1 MSIYETLKKELKNLE
16 LKPEME
22 EIGEVL
28 EVADGVVR
36 LSGLPKVE
44 NFEVIEFER
53 TKIDGV
59 VLNLEEDN
67 AGAII
72 LGDFSKIKEG
82 DIAKRTGRILSCP
95 VGEGLIGR
103 VVDPLGRPLDGK
115 GEIKSEKDYPLE
127 RIGPSVIEREPVD
140 SPLHTGIKLID
151 ALVPIG
157 RGQRELLLGDRITDK
172 SAAAL
177 TSILNQKKESRR
189 PICVYVAVGKKEA
202 EIART
207 VEILRKSG
215 AMDYTVVVAA
225 PASSPVS
232 FWYLAP
238 YAGCAQG
245 EYFMHKGKD
254 SLVVYDDLTQHG
266 YAWRQ
271 IALILRRPP
280 GREAYPG
287 DIFYLHS
294 RLLERA
300 AKLSKERGG
309 GSLTALPIIETQQGD
324 LTSYI
329 PTNVISICDGQIFFD
344 AGLYLKGQRPEVN
357 IGLSVSRVGSAAQTK
372 AMKKV
377 AGRLKLELAQFLELE
392 QFLEF
397 IEEVDPETRKR
408 LERGKRVREILK
420 QRRMFPLPFEKELA
434 AIYTAVEGFLDNVK
448 IEDVGNFEEELFKTI
463 EAQKPEIF
471 EKIRES
477 REFDPAVKNE
487 LDKIIQFLTKKYAP
501 EGN

>member
-1 MSIYETLKKELKNLE
+1 MSIYQTLKKEIEKLD
-16 LKPEME
+16 LKPEKE
-22 EIGEVL
+22 EIGQVL
-28 EVADGVVR
+28 EVGDGVAR
-36 LSGLPKVE
+36 LSGLPYVK

-53 TKIDGV
+53 TKTEGV
-59 VLNLEEDN
+59 ALNLEEDSV
-67 AGAII
+67 GAII
-72 LGDFSKIKEG
+72 LGDFSRIKES

-95 VGEGLIGR
+95 VGEELIGR

-115 GEIKSEKDYPLE
+115 GQINAEKNYPLE
-127 RIGPSVIEREPVD
+127 RIGPSVMEREPVN
-140 SPLHTGIKLID
+140 SPIHTGIKLID
-151 ALVPIG
+151 ALIPIG

-172 SAAAL
+172 SPAAL
-177 TSILNQKKESRR
+177 TCILNQKKEPKR

-207 VEILRKSG
+207 VELLRKAG
-215 AMDYTVVVAA
+215 AMDYTIVVAA

-254 SLVVYDDLTQHG
+254 ALVVYDDLTQHG

-271 IALILRRPP
+271 IALVLRRPP

-300 AKLSKERGG
+300 AKLSKEKGG
-309 GSLTALPIIETQQGD
+309 GSLTALPIIETQQSD
-324 LTSYI
+324 LASYI

-408 LERGKRVREILK
+408 LERGRRVREILK
-420 QRRMFPLPFEKELA
+420 QKMLSPLPFEKEVV
-434 AIYTAVEGFLDNVK
+434 AIYAAVEGFLDNVK
-448 IEDVGNFEEELFKTI
+448 LGDVGRFEEELFKTI
-463 EAQKPEIF
+463 DAEKGEIF

-477 REFDPAVKNE
+477 REFDQEVRSE
-487 LDKIIQFLTKKYAP
+487 LDKIIHSLVKKYAP
-501 EGN
+501 EGD